1 MDLPLLQTLKEIN
14 NIEVT
19 HSGNYQP
26 KVINLATFIPKY
38 PNVIIVDQLLKDP
51 RINDDV
57 TSLPSFPRQTK
68 NCANGPVKYE
78 RVTNRLGYAL
88 ESCPPIGEGAARGWT
103 IILKEGLYIFKDLT
117 MNYIRFLR
125 LGLEFVGL
133 EQVRLLFRKS
143 RSDRPLFATFM
154 NELTLNNIR
163 VYDMRKYHVTAGI
176 VILASHKSQLRLT
189 NVFLHSRA
197 AYGVSTYWVSS
208 GFIEDCSF
216 NGCVRA
222 FTVANQSKLRVEN
235 LFARDISTHAATV
248 LDKSELNISKSR
260 FVNHDRII
268 LGTGEADSL

>member
-14 NIEVT
+14 NIEDT

-57 TSLPSFPRQTK
+57 TSLPSFPRQTT

-103 IILKEGLYIFKDLT
+103 IILKEGLYIFEDLT